1 MVRGSYAF
9 YAFMSNLERKKYWIA
24 LNMVPG
30 VGAISFRKLL
40 NAFESPEQVF
50 AAPEYRLKAVPGLP
64 EKTVRNIL
72 HFGFPDCVKKELEM
86 LEREQAHILTWDDP
100 NYPDQ
105 LRNIFDPP
113 PVLYAKGRLPHS
125 HELMIAVVGSRKSST
140 YGRNVAENLCRELSL
155 KGMTVVSG
163 MARGIDSAA
172 HRGTLKAGG
181 QTIAVLGCGVNVIYP
196 PENIRLY
203 HEILEH
209 GAILSELPMS
219 AKPDR
224 GNFPARNRIISGM
237 SLGTVVVEAG
247 LRSGALIT
255 ADMALEQG
263 RDVFAVPGNI
273 TSACSQG
280 TNRLLK
286 QGAALVEHADDVL
299 NALPVEISREIRK
312 DLQQELGFVSE
323 NLASRTD
330 TAVTATLEGAEK
342 LVFESLGQEPL
353 HIDELCSRTSLP
365 SGTISAT
372 LIMLEM
378 KDLVHQGAGKM
389 FSRR

>member
-1 MVRGSYAF
+1 
-9 YAFMSNLERKKYWIA
+9 MSDVDEKKYWIA

-40 NAFESPEQVF
+40 NVFGSPEKVF
-50 AAPEYRLKAVPGLP
+50 AASESRLKTIPGLP
-64 EKTVRNIL
+64 EKTIRNIL
-72 HFGFPDCVKKELEM
+72 HFGFPDYVKREVEAI
-86 LEREQAHILTWDDP
+86 EREQVRLLTWDDP
-100 NYPDQ
+100 NYPVQ

-113 PVLYAKGRLPHS
+113 SVLYVKGRLPRL

-140 YGRNVAENLCRELSL
+140 YGRNVAESLCRELSL

-181 QTIAVLGCGVNVIYP
+181 ETIAVLGCGVTVVYP
-196 PENIRLY
+196 PENTRLY

-209 GAILSELPMS
+209 GAIVSELPLS

-273 TSACSQG
+273 NSACSQG

-299 NALPVEISREIRK
+299 SALPIEISREVHK
-312 DLQQELGFVSE
+312 DLQQELHFASAPD
-323 NLASRTD
+323 NLSSQAVDAEIASL
-330 TAVTATLEGAEK
+330 AGHEK
-342 LVFESLGQEPL
+342 VIFDQLGQEPL
-353 HIDELCSRTSLP
+353 HIDEIGSRTRLP
-365 SGTISAT
+365 SGTVSAI
-372 LIMLEM
+372 LLMLEM
-378 KDLVHQGAGKM
+378 KNLIRQNAGKM

>member
-1 MVRGSYAF
+1 
-9 YAFMSNLERKKYWIA
+9 MSDLEKKKYWIA

-30 VGAISFRKLL
+30 VGAISFRKLI
-40 NAFESPEQVF
+40 NAFESPEQVL
-50 AAPEYRLKAVPGLP
+50 AASEYRLKAVPGLA

-72 HFGFPDCVKKELEM
+72 HFGWPDSVKKELEA
-86 LEREQAHILTWDDP
+86 LDREQVQLLTWDDP
-100 NYPDQ
+100 HYPDL
-105 LRNIFDPP
+105 LRHIFDPP
-113 PVLYAKGRLPHS
+113 PLLYVKGRLPHAY
-125 HELMIAVVGSRKSST
+125 EIMIAVVGSRKSST
-140 YGRNVAENLCRELSL
+140 YGRNVAESLSRELSL
-155 KGMTVVSG
+155 KGVTIVSG

-172 HRGTLKAGG
+172 HRGALKAGG
-181 QTIAVLGCGVNVIYP
+181 QTIAVLGCGINVVYP

-203 HEILEH
+203 HEILEC
-209 GAILSELPMS
+209 GAIISELPIS

-263 RDVFAVPGNI
+263 REVFAVPGNI
-273 TSACSQG
+273 NSACSQG

-286 QGAALVEHADDVL
+286 QGATLVEHADDVL
-299 NALPVEISREIRK
+299 NALPIEISRKIHK
-312 DLQQELGFVSE
+312 DLQQELNFTST
-323 NLASRTD
+323 ARDCSPQAAATD
-330 TAVTATLEGAEK
+330 ISPLEGHEK
-342 LVFESLGQEPL
+342 TVFEQIGQEPL
-353 HIDELCSRTSLP
+353 HIDEISSRSRLP

-378 KDLVHQGAGKM
+378 KNLIRQHAGKM
-389 FSRR
+389 FSRC